1 VGTKPHRQFSRCVSA
16 SSRAHTLKGQCH
28 AVDRFPSLCCHAGT
42 TKVLLKLTP
51 KLPLNTLRLIYT
63 WDPSVFKECDDAR
76 VFVNADTAGE
86 TPCIVRSRRLHV
98 ARLSYVATNHCM
110 YAVSTTPQESSSATV
125 HCVRKRNPS
134 VGLTPRLTSSYN
146 MQPTTRNPE
155 HAMMCN
161 VQHTSVQGQ
170 NAQHTARNNVQR
182 IHVYGN
188 KYRYN
193 MPTTV

>member
-1 VGTKPHRQFSRCVSA
+1 M
-16 SSRAHTLKGQCH
+16 
-28 AVDRFPSLCCHAGT
+28 
-42 TKVLLKLTP
+42 LLKLTP

-98 ARLSYVATNHCM
+98 ACLSYVVTLYVCG
-110 YAVSTTPQESSSATV
+110 TTPQESSSATA

-146 MQPTTRNPE
+146 MQSTTCNPE
-155 HAMMCN
+155 HCIAMMCN

-193 MPTTV
+193 MPTAV